1 MNTKI
6 IMGWV
11 LIVAGLAVIGAA
23 INASYRYFTA
33 KAEFPAVF
41 EISAKNPAGD
51 LPSQAGIENLSVEE
65 AQNYLQNQIQYSVNR
80 ALVDMLPDDAIAKML
95 NILSWSIFGTFL
107 IFAGGKISWLGVQL
121 LSVRNESAQK
131 TNQPS

>member
-1 MNTKI
+1 MNFKMI
-6 IMGWV
+6 AGWV
-11 LIVAGLAVIGAA
+11 LVAAGLAVIGVA

-41 EISAKNPAGD
+41 EISAKNPASD
-51 LPSQAGIENLSVEE
+51 LPAQAEIENLSPEE

-95 NILSWSIFGTFL
+95 NILSWSIFSAFL
-107 IFAGGKISWLGVQL
+107 IFAGGKISWLGMQL
-121 LSVRNESAQK
+121 LSVKTENTQK
-131 TNQPS
+131 VN

>member
-1 MNTKI
+1 MI
-6 IMGWV
+6 AGWV
-11 LIVAGLAVIGAA
+11 LVAAGLAVIGAA

-41 EISAKNPAGD
+41 KVSAKNPASD
-51 LPSQAGIENLSVEE
+51 LPAQAEIENLSLED

-95 NILSWSIFGTFL
+95 NILSWSIFSAFL

-121 LSVRNESAQK
+121 LSVKTENTQK
-131 TNQPS
+131 VN

>member
-1 MNTKI
+1 MI
-6 IMGWV
+6 AGWV
-11 LIVAGLAVIGAA
+11 LVAAGLAVIGVA

-41 EISAKNPAGD
+41 KVSAKNPASD
-51 LPSQAGIENLSVEE
+51 LPAQAEIENLSLED

-95 NILSWSIFGTFL
+95 NILSWSIFSAFL

-121 LSVRNESAQK
+121 LSVKTENTQK
-131 TNQPS
+131 VN